1 MGWQDNVWIG
11 LSADHI
17 SPVLWERIY
26 SPDGANAV
34 GSSAEGGQRLVEV
47 TALGQRRLRQEL
59 GLTFGNHGCE
69 PFAARLHG
77 RCILRKA

>member
-26 SPDGANAV
+26 SLDGANAV
-34 GSSAEGGQRLVEV
+34 GSSAEGGNVWWRSLLRDGAGCARNLV
-47 TALGQRRLRQEL
+47 
-59 GLTFGNHGCE
+59 
-69 PFAARLHG
+69 
-77 RCILRKA
+77 